1 MKDKDLNFE
10 KALADLEKIVEKLEQ
25 SGLGLNESLGLFEK
39 GVHLAKYLRA
49 ELDKAEKK
57 VEILLKDDQGDI
69 RREPFSLEEADAGE
83 AEEEADKKEEK
94 GGGGPEKKAASRVA
108 RKKADDG
115 GDDKL
120 PF

>member
-1 MKDKDLNFE
+1 MKDKELNFE

-49 ELDKAEKK
+49 ELEKAEKK
-57 VEILLKDDQGDI
+57 VEILLKDEKGDI

-83 AEEEADKKEEK
+83 AVEEADKEEK
-94 GGGGPEKKAASRVA
+94 EDGAPEKKAASRGA